1 MKKITFLF
9 LISIAISSLK
19 TNAQDLSISFESTEG
34 FTLGEINGQNG
45 WVTNQTYSPFVNIVD
60 TQSTDGTN
68 ALYLEDDP
76 NGPLPN
82 NGITGAVSP
91 AINFNDVTFT
101 IDLFVESGPNPSEFD
116 VILQSVASN
125 ALTSRVVFFD
135 GDILVVD
142 AVPDLQFVT
151 AGSYTTDVWF
161 ELKVEHDFV
170 NGTIEYSIDNT
181 EVYTGNLVNGTNI
194 DQMLLF
200 SSFNQTGIYA
210 DNINFT
216 IPTMRAEE
224 FNSPSI
230 DVYPNPTTDIIT
242 INTIDNHNIHGVS
255 IYDLNGKKFESHL
268 NPDHSINVD
277 FLSTGTYLLVIETDK
292 GTKSSKFVKN

>member
-1 MKKITFLF
+1 MKKITYSF
-9 LISIAISSLK
+9 LIFTFVFTLQS
-19 TNAQDLSISFESTEG
+19 NAQDLSISFETTEG

-45 WVTNQTYSPFVNIVD
+45 WATNPTYSPFINIVD
-60 TQSTDGTN
+60 TQSTDGSN
-68 ALYLEDDP
+68 ALYFQDDP

-82 NGITGAVSP
+82 NSITGAVSP
-91 AINFNDVTFT
+91 AINFNDVIFT

-116 VILQSVASN
+116 VILQSVASD

-135 GDILVVD
+135 GDILVID
-142 AVPDLQFVT
+142 AVPDLQVVT
-151 AGSYTTDVWF
+151 AGSYTSDVWF

-181 EVYTGNLVNGTNI
+181 VIYTGNLVNGTNI

-216 IPTMRAEE
+216 IPTMRVEE
-224 FNSPSI
+224 FNSPSV

-242 INTIDNHNIHGVS
+242 IDSNDTYNIHTVS

-292 GTKSSKFVKN
+292 GTKSTKFVKN